1 MLSFIV
7 VINYYTDN
15 HITEAIKKNSELL
28 AVHDK
33 VKKIV
38 HVTTL
43 RIFGYYSRVFYLS
56 EFNIGL
62 IRVISVCHGLFLSAE
77 SKPVLAANINKIDTT
92 ISNNKEDE

>member
-7 VINYYTDN
+7 VHNHYTDD
-15 HITEAIKKNSELL
+15 HITEAIKKNSDLL

-33 VKKIV
+33 VKKKV

-43 RIFGYYSRVFYLS
+43 RIFGYYSIVFYLS
-56 EFNIGL
+56 EFNVGL
-62 IRVISVCHGLFLSAE
+62 IRVISVCNGFTFSVE
-77 SKPVLAANINKIDTT
+77 SKPALATHIDTT